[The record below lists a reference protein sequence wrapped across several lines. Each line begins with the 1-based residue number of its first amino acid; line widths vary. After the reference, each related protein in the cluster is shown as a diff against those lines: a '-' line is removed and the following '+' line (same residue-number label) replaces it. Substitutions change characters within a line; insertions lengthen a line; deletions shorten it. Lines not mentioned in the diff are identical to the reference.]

1 MNQQVKFRDSENAIH
16 GGIMV
21 DNKTII
27 CACCGGNLEV
37 EDVTIL
43 EIYDDWID
51 FTEFILE

>member
-1 MNQQVKFRDSENAIH
+1 MNQQVKFRENAIH
-16 GGIMV
+16 GCIMV